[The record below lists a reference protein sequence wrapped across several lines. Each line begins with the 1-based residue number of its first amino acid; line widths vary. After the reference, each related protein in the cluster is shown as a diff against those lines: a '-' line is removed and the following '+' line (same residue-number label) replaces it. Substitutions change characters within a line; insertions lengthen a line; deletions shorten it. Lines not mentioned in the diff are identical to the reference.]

1 MSNLFSWNNLSVK
14 YKLFSLVIC
23 PIILLLVLE
32 GEQLYRLSMQAKD
45 LERAQRFS
53 HYVNQIS
60 YLYTLPERANETDK
74 IKSIEALTQEL
85 VNETPEI
92 FKSNSVTITDL
103 LISFEEANVSLVTN
117 TDLYERIDILEW
129 RADTYKQLLL
139 AIENESFERAPA
151 DIQNHMSALTQI
163 EWLMFW
169 SREENKLSQ
178 YLVFLTEDN
187 QEYDSE
193 ISEQIETLVQNQQ
206 LFMERFVNLNAN
218 QDQVSFLINTFT
230 NDIFINSQMFRA
242 ILLDQAEFNAL
253 PPEAIAA
260 GISALVGRLSL
271 LQQVSDK
278 VTEQL
283 RADLERESA
292 AASQKQLVFITVMLL
307 MTILVVTLAVRLS
320 RKVTGDLNLV
330 LAYLGRE
337 SYSEDSPLTEQIQS
351 KDELGQ
357 FAHKVEELTCEREEA
372 RQKLTR
378 AKEDAEQAKDDAIRA
393 SKAKSSFLA
402 NMSHEIRT
410 PLNGVI
416 GISEILSGTSLDAT
430 QRDYVDTIET
440 SSQLLLSLI
449 NDVLDFSKI
458 ESGML
463 LISPHS
469 TCVRESIYDIASV
482 VSPKA
487 KEKGIDLEVSI
498 SPNTPHQLMVD
509 DHRLRQVI
517 MNFASNAVKFTERG
531 RVGLTIDTKEI
542 SEKNVVVEFG
552 VEDSGIGIDEQQQK
566 NIFEPFTQEDDST
579 TRQFGGTGLGLAI
592 STQLVELMGG
602 TIGLNSEKGKG
613 SRFYFS
619 LELPLMEQEYQSI
632 NQLHH
637 SDVWLLC
644 EDQAKQDS
652 MLAELSFYKVPV
664 AKTLSKIDEMP
675 ASIDKPVTLVFVETT
690 PNLGIELEQH
700 TKVIGNDKLHLCLV
714 KHLQSERFDFSDKVK
729 AILTQPLL
737 GKRLVR
743 GLESCDS
750 TFLAQ
755 GNGLHPGQEE
765 ESEHRILIVD
775 DNKVNQKIASL
786 HAKKLGFPSDT
797 ASSGSEAIELFKKRN
812 YSLIL
817 MDCMMPEMDGF
828 RATGTIRQLEKERGQ
843 GTHTPIIALTA
854 SVVDDDIQTCFD
866 VGMDD
871 YMAKPFKIEQLKTK
885 IEKAINLPVKVA
897 TSQPKAKASKP
908 ATQSKPTP
916 SRSEKVLLVE
926 DNKVN
931 QKVASVL
938 LQKAG
943 FEYEI
948 AENGQIAVEMFQKDN
963 SFDIILMDCM
973 MPVMDG
979 FQATKEIRAYEQDE
993 GLTKTPII
1001 ALTASVI
1008 DDDIQHCYDSGMDA
1022 YVPKPVRKE
1031 KLLDQIDS
1039 VM

>member
-1 MSNLFSWNNLSVK
+1 MSSLFSWNNLSVK
-14 YKLFSLVIC
+14 YKLFSLVFC
-23 PIILLLVLE
+23 PIVLLIFLE
-32 GEQLYRLSMQAKD
+32 SEQLYRLSMQAKD

-53 HYVNQIS
+53 HYINQIS
-60 YLYTLPERANETDK
+60 YLYTLPERADETDK
-74 IKSIEALTQEL
+74 LKSIEALTEEL
-85 VNETPEI
+85 VNETPQI
-92 FKSNSVTITDL
+92 FEGDSVAVTDL
-103 LISFEEANVSLVTN
+103 LMSFEEANVSLVTN

-151 DIQNHMSALTQI
+151 DIQNHMSALTQV

-178 YLVFLTEDN
+178 YLVFLTEDS
-187 QEYDSE
+187 QIYDTE
-193 ISEQIETLVQNQQ
+193 IATEIETLVQNQQ

-218 QDQVSFLINTFT
+218 QDQVSFLISTFT
-230 NDIFINSQMFRA
+230 NDIFVDSQIFRA
-242 ILLDQAEFNAL
+242 TLLNQTGFSAL
-253 PPEAIAA
+253 SPEEITA
-260 GISALVGRLSL
+260 GLSALVGRLSL

-283 RADLERESA
+283 RADLEQETA
-292 AASQKQLVFITVMLL
+292 AATQKQLIFITIMLL

-372 RQKLTR
+372 RQKLTQ

-469 TCVRESIYDIASV
+469 TCIRDSLYDIASV

-487 KEKGIDLEVSI
+487 KEKGIELDVAI
-498 SPNTPHQLMVD
+498 SPNTPHQLMAD

-517 MNFASNAVKFTERG
+517 MNFASNAVKFTDAGTVRLCIETRE
-531 RVGLTIDTKEI
+531 LSDSKA
-542 SEKNVVVEFG
+542 VVEFA

-602 TIGLNSEKGKG
+602 TIGLDSEKGKG

-619 LELPLMEQEYQSI
+619 LELPVVEQEYQSA
-632 NQLHH
+632 NQIHH
-637 SDVWLLC
+637 SDIWLLC
-644 EDQAKQDS
+644 DNKAKQSS
-652 MLAELSFYKVPV
+652 MLDELNFYKVPV
-664 AKTLSKIDEMP
+664 ANTLSKIDEVP
-675 ASIDKPVTLVFVETT
+675 HSFEKPVSLIFVETE
-690 PNLGIELEQH
+690 PNLGVDLEQH
-700 TKVIGNDKLHLCLV
+700 TKITDNSKLHLCLV
-714 KHLQSERFDFSDKVK
+714 KHLQSERFDFTDKVK

-737 GKRLVR
+737 GKRLIR

-750 TFLAQ
+750 SFKTELNNATD
-755 GNGLHPGQEE
+755 GEIENL
-765 ESEHRILIVD
+765 EHRILIVD
-775 DNKVNQKIASL
+775 DNKVNQKIAGYTPRNSDLLLIPHPVVLRLSSCLRKTDMPDFNGL
-786 HAKKLGFPSDT
+786 HDAGYGWF
-797 ASSGSEAIELFKKRN
+797 
-812 YSLIL
+812 
-817 MDCMMPEMDGF
+817 
-828 RATGTIRQLEKERGQ
+828 Q
-843 GTHTPIIALTA
+843 G
-854 SVVDDDIQTCFD
+854 
-866 VGMDD
+866 
-871 YMAKPFKIEQLKTK
+871 Y
-885 IEKAINLPVKVA
+885 
-897 TSQPKAKASKP
+897 
-908 ATQSKPTP
+908 
-916 SRSEKVLLVE
+916 
-926 DNKVN
+926 
-931 QKVASVL
+931 
-938 LQKAG
+938 
-943 FEYEI
+943 
-948 AENGQIAVEMFQKDN
+948 
-963 SFDIILMDCM
+963 
-973 MPVMDG
+973 
-979 FQATKEIRAYEQDE
+979 
-993 GLTKTPII
+993 
-1001 ALTASVI
+1001 
-1008 DDDIQHCYDSGMDA
+1008 
-1022 YVPKPVRKE
+1022 
-1031 KLLDQIDS
+1031 
-1039 VM
+1039 